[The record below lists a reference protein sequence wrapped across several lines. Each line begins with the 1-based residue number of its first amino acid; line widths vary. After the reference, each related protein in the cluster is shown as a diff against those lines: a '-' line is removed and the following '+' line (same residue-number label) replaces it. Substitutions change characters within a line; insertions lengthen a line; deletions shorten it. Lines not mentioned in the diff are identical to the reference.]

1 MKLQLWLQ
9 TLKKRGIS
17 EKYCLK
23 NSKSDSK
30 CNFKITLVP
39 FLCAEVV
46 NVFGRAAELLSG
58 NAQDNS
64 LVQIN
69 FHLGPSLYYV
79 SKETWWV
86 GSEKLQFLLT
96 FSTIYADEGWM
107 AWVGQK
113 KSKNVLM

>member
-1 MKLQLWLQ
+1 M
-9 TLKKRGIS
+9 
-17 EKYCLK
+17 
-23 NSKSDSK
+23 
-30 CNFKITLVP
+30 
-39 FLCAEVV
+39 V